1 MIGGTVMSPSVQTNC
16 CQATVAFTLPSGGML
31 IAHMSLSRV
40 PMNAE
45 VPLPITGD
53 ERSARLPC
61 LSVSH
66 QRMVPLAGSTAQIG
80 ALPTGTNSV
89 SDSPGLPGASTGEL
103 RMRPSS
109 LVLHATWLH
118 EGPANALCPVCCT
131 LRWKAGH
138 V

>member
-1 MIGGTVMSPSVQTNC
+1 MRPSLPMIGGTVMSPSVQTNC
-16 CQATVAFTLPSGGML
+16 CQATVALVLPSGGTL

-45 VPLPITGD
+45 LPLPITGD

-66 QRMVPLAGSTAQIG
+66 QRTVPVTGSSAQIG

-89 SDSPGLPGASTGEL
+89 SGSPGLPGARTGEL
-103 RMRPSS
+103 RMRPRSF
-109 LVLHATWLH
+109 VVHATLLH
-118 EGPANALCPVCCT
+118 EGPANAL
-131 LRWKAGH
+131 
-138 V
+138 